1 LCRNWT
7 KLNLLTITL
16 FAANSGVARPE
27 GAERSARLLAA
38 ASEPVNIITA
48 ADYEIDTLDD
58 WNSITGE
65 LPKVTAKILNVATKD
80 L

>member
-1 LCRNWT
+1 MGNI
-7 KLNLLTITL
+7 KLADYTL

-27 GAERSARLLAA
+27 GAVRSARLLAA

-58 WNSITGE
+58 WNSITVE
-65 LPKVTAKILNVATKD
+65 LPKVTAKILNVHN
-80 L
+80 

>member
-1 LCRNWT
+1 M
-7 KLNLLTITL
+7 
-16 FAANSGVARPE
+16 ARPE

-48 ADYEIDTLDD
+48 ADYEIESLDD
-58 WNSITGE
+58 WNSIPGE

>member
-1 LCRNWT
+1 
-7 KLNLLTITL
+7 
-16 FAANSGVARPE
+16 
-27 GAERSARLLAA
+27 LAA

-65 LPKVTAKILNVATKD
+65 LAKVTAKILNVRY
-80 L
+80 